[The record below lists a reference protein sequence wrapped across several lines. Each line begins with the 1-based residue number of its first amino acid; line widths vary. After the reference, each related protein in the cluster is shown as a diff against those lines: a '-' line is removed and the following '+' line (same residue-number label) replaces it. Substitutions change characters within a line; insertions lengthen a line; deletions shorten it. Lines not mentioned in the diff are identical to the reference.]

1 MARYK
6 QKNPAS
12 RKALKKPL
20 QKCAQRVPVSNA
32 SAAVKRRWKPGTVAL
47 REIRKYQKSTALL
60 LPKAP
65 FRRLVREICD
75 ELNPRPAVLQPS
87 LHDYPVHIRWT
98 DEALL
103 ALQEAAEACIV
114 GLFEDAVLLCIH
126 RNAVTVMPKD
136 WTLARRLSRNPLF
149 SV

>member
-65 FRRLVREICD
+65 FRRLVREVC
-75 ELNPRPAVLQPS
+75 EYVFPTPVVLKPS
-87 LHDYPVHIRWT
+87 HNYPVTYRWT

-126 RNAVTVMPKD
+126 RKAVTVMPKD
-136 WTLARRLSRNPLF
+136 WALAKRLSRNPLF
-149 SV
+149 YV

>member
-65 FRRLVREICD
+65 FRRLVREICED
-75 ELNPRPAVLQPS
+75 VFPTP
-87 LHDYPVHIRWT
+87 DYPVTYRWT

-126 RNAVTVMPKD
+126 RKAVTVMPKD
-136 WTLARRLSRNPLF
+136 WALAKRLSRNPLF
-149 SV
+149 YV